1 MSETKKTS
9 LAPDPFD
16 PAALRLDQSFAA
28 PDPFDEVLVP
38 RDQSFAEAFTRKE
51 LLVIPDRKPNDQEW
65 FRVHPTIHLEVFTF
79 EDKIEVSGD
88 QVRSGNRYL
97 VTRRMQSLLAS
108 RVRTAILYPTITR
121 QGQFLLWP
129 VLQPGPDG
137 KWNEFPR
144 SAMIAAQRAMKE
156 WVLMANIGKSYG
168 VEPWPSTSVRLPDPE
183 WPDLTP
189 KQMLER
195 CFGERVISSRL
206 MKKGFSYVKEKH
218 KSTLQKQNAILVPLA
233 SYIHTIVT
241 EVSDQGRV
249 FHQPASGKSS
259 AALADSGAKGGRL

>member
-9 LAPDPFD
+9 PAPDP
-16 PAALRLDQSFAA
+16 LDGETAKTSLA

-195 CFGERVISSRL
+195 CFGERVISSPD
-206 MKKGFSYVKEKH
+206 H
-218 KSTLQKQNAILVPLA
+218 PLVQAL
-233 SYIHTIVT
+233 
-241 EVSDQGRV
+241 
-249 FHQPASGKSS
+249 FGK
-259 AALADSGAKGGRL
+259 A